1 MPSYYS
7 FSFASILALA
17 IAMPAAAQEAGPA
30 AEAAAG
36 EGVISYKPADFAAA
50 RPNTA
55 LDMIN
60 RMPGFTFD
68 GGDQVR
74 GFAGA
79 AGNVLIDGQR
89 PTIKTDS
96 LGDTLARITIDQVER
111 IDLIRGGAPGIDM
124 QGRTVVANVI
134 RKRVDTFQQVFSARS
149 FIFAQT
155 GRTIP
160 GWNYQATRR
169 SGDHQFD
176 ISLARGISYDDSVGV
191 GWRYRWDAATGALR
205 QTMRAENEGD
215 GPVHSM
221 RLNYKGPQL
230 GGTFSANALISTDE
244 FKDEQY
250 LHDDRTQERY
260 TNRSA
265 NDRGEIGL
273 NYTRPL
279 ADSLELEALVLS
291 KYAQGSGN
299 SLGVCA
305 DFCDQDDDGV
315 DDGGLTQAVRIQAE
329 AGESIGRGVLRYKY
343 SPELS
348 FEGGGEVA
356 LNFREQTVGL
366 TVNGAPIPLPAS
378 DVRVEE
384 LRGEAFVQGAW
395 RPFPQLS
402 LEGGLRYE
410 RSTIT
415 QSGQTDRERTFNYP
429 KPRAVATW
437 SPTGND
443 QLRLRIERQIGQLN
457 FQDFASNVNLS
468 TNVLSAGNAEL
479 EPDKTWIYEAAL
491 EHRFW
496 ENGAAVLTLRHE
508 DITDVVDLFP
518 FLVPIDANGDG
529 VPDDANSD
537 GLPDQRLVAGP
548 GNIGEGVNDVAEL
561 SLTLPLKR
569 FGIEGGEIKATG
581 TWQNGEVTDPLTHD
595 KRRISGQRPQT
606 LNINFRQD
614 LPEQKL
620 TWGLGWFG
628 GWEEDYYRLE
638 EVQSLRLRNFF
649 SSFIE
654 YKPTTNFT
662 LRAELNNF
670 DPYRFSI
677 YRFVYDGPRDTGV
690 IDTIEQELRKSQVIG
705 MLSVR
710 WTLG

>member
-1 MPSYYS
+1 MSSYYS

-17 IAMPAAAQEAGPA
+17 VAMPAMAQETVQPV
-30 AEAAAG
+30 EAAAKD
-36 EGVISYKPADFAAA
+36 GVISYTPADFAAA

-55 LDMIN
+55 MDMIN
-60 RMPGFTFD
+60 RLPGFTFD
-68 GGDQVR
+68 GGDSVR

-124 QGRTVVANVI
+124 QGRTVIANVI
-134 RKRVDTFQQVFSARS
+134 RKKVDTFQQVFSARS

-155 GRTIP
+155 GDTIP
-160 GWNYQATRR
+160 GWNYQATKR

-176 ISLARGISYDDSVGV
+176 LSLARGISYDDSVGY
-191 GWRYRWDAATGALR
+191 GWRYRWDANGTLL
-205 QTMRAENEGD
+205 QTMRANNEGD
-215 GPVHSM
+215 GPVHSLRM
-221 RLNYKGPQL
+221 NYKGPQL
-230 GGTFSANALISTDE
+230 GGTFSANMLVSTDE
-244 FKDEQY
+244 FKDEQI
-250 LHDDRTQERY
+250 LFDQITTERY
-260 TNRSA
+260 RGRSA

-279 ADSLELEALVLS
+279 GDSLEWESLVLS
-291 KYAQGSGN
+291 KAAQGAGN
-299 SLGVCA
+299 SLGVCEG
-305 DFCDQDDDGV
+305 FCDFDGDGV
-315 DDGGLTQAVRIQAE
+315 DDGGLVQTFSVQAE
-329 AGESIGRGVLRYKY
+329 AGESIGRSVLRYKY
-343 SPELS
+343 SPELQ

-356 LNFREQTVGL
+356 FNYREQSVAL
-366 TVNGAPIPLPAS
+366 TSQGVPVPLPAS

-384 LRGEAFVQGAW
+384 LRGEGFVQGTW
-395 RPFPQLS
+395 RPSPKLS
-402 LEGGLRYE
+402 FEAGLRYE

-429 KPRAVATW
+429 KPRVLATW
-437 SPTGND
+437 SPTDDD
-443 QLRLRIERQIGQLN
+443 QVRFRVERQVGQLN
-457 FQDFASNVNLS
+457 FQDFASNVSLS

-479 EPDKTWIYEAAL
+479 QPDKTWIYEAAI

-508 DITDVVDLFP
+508 DITDVVDVFP
-518 FLVPIDANGDG
+518 FLVPIDANNDG
-529 VPDDANSD
+529 VPDDANND
-537 GLPDQRLVAGP
+537 GIPDQRLVAGP
-548 GNIGEGVNDVAEL
+548 GNIGDGTNDVAEFT
-561 SLTLPLKR
+561 LTLPLKP
-569 FGIEGGEIKATG
+569 FGIDGGELKASG
-581 TWQNGEVTDPLTHD
+581 TWQNGEVTDPLTGE

-606 LNINFRQD
+606 LNVNFRQD

-628 GWEEDYYRLE
+628 GWEEDNYRLE
-638 EVQSLRLRNFF
+638 EVQSLRLKNFF

-662 LRAELNNF
+662 LRAELNNL
-670 DPYRFSI
+670 DPYRFTI
-677 YRFVYDGPRDTGV
+677 TRFVYDGPRDTGALAMV
-690 IDTIEQELRKSQVIG
+690 EQELRKSQVIG

-710 WTLG
+710 WTVG